1 MPKYYTDQPLP
12 RDKYIPWYFVIAFVL
27 LFALETVL
35 VTTAVKT
42 HPGVVTEKAY
52 EHGLAYNQF
61 IAEQEA
67 QEARGWQGSLHLS
80 GKLLRFELQGRD
92 GAPLTGAT
100 VEAEIIRPVGV
111 AYDFT
116 ADLKETSPGVYEA
129 ELAFPQPGQ
138 WKIGVQASW
147 QNQPYRLQQTVFVP
161 R

>member
-12 RDKYIPWYFVIAFVL
+12 RDKYIPWYFVIAFIL

-35 VTTAVKT
+35 VTTAVRT

-67 QEARGWQGSLHLS
+67 QEARGWQGNIKLE
-80 GKLLRFELQGRD
+80 GTLLRFGLKGRD
-92 GAPLTGAT
+92 GLPLTGAA
-100 VEAEIIRPVGV
+100 VEAAIIRPVGTGQ
-111 AYDFT
+111 DF
-116 ADLKETSPGVYEA
+116 AASLKETAPGVYEA
-129 ELAFPQPGQ
+129 QLAFPQPGQ
-138 WKIGVQASW
+138 WKIGVTASW